1 MPASMIS
8 APTGGRLNVIG
19 SSMAMAASGPMPG
32 STPTSVPTN
41 TPMKQYIRLI
51 GEIAVLNPSVRLGKC
66 SARNSMSVAPP
77 EHGVRQLEAPDEE
90 SGGAEHQDRGQED
103 KLQGAK
109 PPNGQR
115 ADDDHQSN
123 RRNEP
128 EVVLHPHA
136 VDQEGGEERDHG
148 TPGEAGYALPL
159 YPRRHDRDDGA
170 DHHHDGA
177 EPRGE
182 IARPHAHGRAHRVVP
197 GDDDGGQAEADEH
210 QAGPE
215 VFLTLDA
222 EFHDYSPRLQPG
234 GPGPRIL

>member
-1 MPASMIS
+1 MMS
-8 APTGGRLNVIG
+8 APTGGRLKVIG
-19 SSMAMAASGPMPG
+19 SSIAIAASGPMPG
-32 STPTSVPTN
+32 STPTSVPTI

-51 GEIAVLNPSVRLGKC
+51 GETAVLNPSVRLGKC

-77 EHGVRQLEAPDEE
+77 EHRVRQLETPDEE
-90 SGGAEHQDRGQED
+90 TGGREHQDRGQD
-103 KLQGAK
+103 DQF
-109 PPNGQR
+109 QR
-115 ADDDHQSN
+115 AEPPDGKRADHDHQGD
-123 RRNEP
+123 RWNEP
-128 EVVLHPHA
+128 EVVLHRHA
-136 VDQEGGEERDHG
+136 VDQEGGEERDHRA
-148 TPGEAGYALPL
+148 PGEAGYALAL
-159 YPRRHDRDDGA
+159 YPRRHERDDGA
-170 DHHHDGA
+170 DHHHDAA

-182 IARPHAHGRAHRVVP
+182 IPRPHAHGRAHGVVP